1 MLRFMRHGARDV
13 HWNWGYALSVPVAAC
28 LTLTQSAGNAEQ
40 AHVAAA
46 VAVLLG
52 LPWTVAAFIVV
63 AVLSAPLYA
72 WLHTLGPVPDV
83 MSWLGGTVL
92 IGAVIGCHI
101 NAALAAT
108 WLRRARPHDEPGLG
122 DFLRRRRNG
131 AAH

>member
-1 MLRFMRHGARDV
+1 MLRLMRHGARDV
-13 HWNWGYALSVPVAAC
+13 HWNWGYALSVPVAVWLA
-28 LTLTQSAGNAEQ
+28 LAQSGGSAAQ
-40 AHVAAA
+40 AQIAAA

-52 LPWTVAAFIVV
+52 LPWTVAGFIVV
-63 AVLSAPLYA
+63 AVISAPLYA

-83 MSWLGGTVL
+83 MSWLGCTVL

-101 NAALAAT
+101 TAALAAT

-122 DFLRRRRNG
+122 EFLRRRRNG